1 MTADQSNRITLA
13 ENLVTEAEARM
24 VRAENELLAAQV
36 GCDAAHQRLQ
46 CAREDAQTFI
56 EGAVA

>member
-13 ENLVTEAEARM
+13 ENLVTEAEARV
-24 VRAENELLAAQV
+24 VRAENELLPAQV

-46 CAREDAQTFI
+46 CAQSE
-56 EGAVA
+56 VATC

>member
-36 GCDAAHQRLQ
+36 GCDAAHQRL
-46 CAREDAQTFI
+46 CHAREDAQAFI
-56 EGAVA
+56 EGAFA

>member
-13 ENLVTEAEARM
+13 ESLVAEAEARV

-46 CAREDAQTFI
+46 CAREDAQAFI
-56 EGAVA
+56 RGVVA

>member
-1 MTADQSNRITLA
+1 MTADQSNRIALA

-46 CAREDAQTFI
+46 CAHKAALAFI
-56 EGAVA
+56 EGAVV

>member
-1 MTADQSNRITLA
+1 MTAEQSNRIALA

-36 GCDAAHQRLQ
+36 GCDAAQQRL
-46 CAREDAQTFI
+46 CHAREDAQAFI
-56 EGAVA
+56 KGAFA

>member
-1 MTADQSNRITLA
+1 MTADQSNRIALA

-24 VRAENELLAAQV
+24 VRAENELLAAQA

-46 CAREDAQTFI
+46 CARSE
-56 EGAVA
+56 VATC

>member
-1 MTADQSNRITLA
+1 MTADQSNRIALA

-36 GCDAAHQRLQ
+36 GCDAAHQRL
-46 CAREDAQTFI
+46 CHAREDAQAFI
-56 EGAVA
+56 EGVVV